1 MSSNKINRLYQII
14 VGTFVVFL
22 SAAAIFQMMGLR
34 INISNSAP
42 LGIYRLE
49 SRGKISR
56 GDCIAI
62 NTEWDKKG
70 IELGIHK
77 RPHRML
83 KLVEGVPG
91 DKVEYLDDLLTVN
104 ARQIP
109 GSTIKETDSKG
120 RKLPHPA
127 YPYVISEDHYLAISV
142 AHEEGA
148 WDSRYFGPVPIS
160 AITNKCTLVWG
171 WK

>member
-14 VGTFVVFL
+14 VGSFVMFF
-22 SAAAIFQMMGLR
+22 AAGALFQVLGLR
-34 INISNSAP
+34 INLSRSAP

-49 SRGKISR
+49 SRGKIER
-56 GDCIAI
+56 GDCIAV
-62 NTEWDKKG
+62 NTEWDKRG

-91 DKVEYLDDLLTVN
+91 DKVEYLEDLLTVN
-104 ARQIP
+104 GRRIP
-109 GSTIKETDSKG
+109 GTTIKEKDG
-120 RKLPHPA
+120 QGQKLTHPA